1 MPFLKIEIVP
11 VAFSAVIVSP
21 VVSDPHLPLEFY
33 RQSLRVGEC
42 GHVFVALASAGCV
55 FLVSL
60 NEFGLS
66 WATAEAL
73 LFVIRKQ

>member
-1 MPFLKIEIVP
+1 MPLLKIEIVP
-11 VAFSAVIVSP
+11 VAFPAVNVRP

-33 RQSLRVGEC
+33 RQCLRVGER
-42 GHVFVALASAGCV
+42 GHVFVALAFAGCV

-66 WATAEAL
+66 WATADAL